1 MIGHFCPVLGQASNN
16 GEQRYSKRFTDS
28 RCHRRTQREMAMVF
42 RNASFPIIKENEGYL
57 SVLPNTAGISWPVE
71 RSFSQIQKTENQNPE
86 TKATNQ

>member
-1 MIGHFCPVLGQASNN
+1 
-16 GEQRYSKRFTDS
+16 
-28 RCHRRTQREMAMVF
+28 MAMVF